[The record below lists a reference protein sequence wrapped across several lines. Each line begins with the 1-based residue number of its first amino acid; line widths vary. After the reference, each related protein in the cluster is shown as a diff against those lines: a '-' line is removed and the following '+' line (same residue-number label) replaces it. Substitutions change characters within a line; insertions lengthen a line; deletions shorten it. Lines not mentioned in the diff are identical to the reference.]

1 VVEGE
6 EREEV
11 DEDDATFTRGEDSTN
26 QGRKKSSDYVCYE
39 RKLIMF
45 SEWGVAK
52 YRKKVFR
59 SCIGLNTDLDLDLDP
74 VPDP

>member
-26 QGRKKSSDYVCYE
+26 QGKRYPTIILKKADYV
-39 RKLIMF
+39 F
-45 SEWGVAK
+45 GV
-52 YRKKVFR
+52 RSKKV
-59 SCIGLNTDLDLDLDP
+59 
-74 VPDP
+74 

>member
-26 QGRKKSSDYVCYE
+26 QGRKI
-39 RKLIMF
+39 RRLF
-45 SEWGVAK
+45 
-52 YRKKVFR
+52 VF
-59 SCIGLNTDLDLDLDP
+59 
-74 VPDP
+74 

>member
-26 QGRKKSSDYVCYE
+26 QGRK
-39 RKLIMF
+39 I
-45 SEWGVAK
+45 
-52 YRKKVFR
+52 
-59 SCIGLNTDLDLDLDP
+59 
-74 VPDP
+74 

>member
-26 QGRKKSSDYVCYE
+26 QGRKISDDYLFFGVKSS
-39 RKLIMF
+39 
-45 SEWGVAK
+45 
-52 YRKKVFR
+52 KV
-59 SCIGLNTDLDLDLDP
+59 
-74 VPDP
+74 